1 MLPLMGEEGSHGEA
15 AVDEVVLDRTAK
27 ELRIDVHRK

>member
-1 MLPLMGEEGSHGEA
+1 MGEVGSRGEA
-15 AVDEVVLDRTAK
+15 LVDELVLGRTAK